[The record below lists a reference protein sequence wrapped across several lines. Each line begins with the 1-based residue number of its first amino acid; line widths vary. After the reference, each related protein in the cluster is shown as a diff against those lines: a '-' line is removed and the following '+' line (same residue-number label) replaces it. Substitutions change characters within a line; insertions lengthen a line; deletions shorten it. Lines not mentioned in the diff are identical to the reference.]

1 MNDRHEILTE
11 EMAWTPCR
19 ASHLRRACWKKRG
32 RLTHFSEPWEQ
43 CFDTKQHESLQCKRL
58 VQCLFSSVQQ
68 CPTSHVASTWYN
80 VRHHTDSYYMFL
92 VNVQSR
98 NYYEILWITNTMN
111 CYDLLISLFFDCMF
125 FLEICRFRGLFIAAC
140 CRMLSFWS
148 PLSPLPLGASRVE
161 DHRSEEKKHSTYV
174 QIISVNLVKYSKVM

>member
-111 CYDLLISLFFDCMF
+111 YYELLWFTDIFVLRLYV
-125 FLEICRFRGLFIAAC
+125 FLGNLSFSWVVY
-140 CRMLSFWS
+140 CRMLPHAQLLIASEPFA
-148 PLSPLPLGASRVE
+148 PCCVASRGPPIWGKE
-161 DHRSEEKKHSTYV
+161 TFHICPNNFRKS
-174 QIISVNLVKYSKVM
+174 SKV